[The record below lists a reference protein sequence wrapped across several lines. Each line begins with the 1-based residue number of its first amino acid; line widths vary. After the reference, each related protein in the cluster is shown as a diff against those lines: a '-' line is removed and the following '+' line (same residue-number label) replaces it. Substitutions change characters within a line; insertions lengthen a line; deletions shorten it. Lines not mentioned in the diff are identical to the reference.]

1 MVVIKEV
8 KTKKDLKKFVKFPLK
23 LYRNNPAFVPVLI
36 SDEINEFTKETNDAF
51 SYCESR
57 QFLAYRDG
65 KIVGR
70 VAGILN
76 HQYNQKCNVNQMR
89 FTRLDAIDDPEVFKA
104 LFDTIVEYAKEKGNN
119 EVIGPIGFCDLD
131 KQGLLIE
138 GFDQISMYI
147 TPYNEAYYPKYYED
161 YGFQKAVDWVEYKIT
176 MPEEPDPKL
185 EKISNFVQ
193 KRYGYTSN
201 GFS

>member
-1 MVVIKEV
+1 MLYIIKEGSSMVVIKEV

-70 VAGILN
+70 IAGILN
-76 HQYNQKCNVNQMR
+76 HQ
-89 FTRLDAIDDPEVFKA
+89 
-104 LFDTIVEYAKEKGNN
+104 
-119 EVIGPIGFCDLD
+119 
-131 KQGLLIE
+131 
-138 GFDQISMYI
+138 
-147 TPYNEAYYPKYYED
+147 
-161 YGFQKAVDWVEYKIT
+161 
-176 MPEEPDPKL
+176 
-185 EKISNFVQ
+185 
-193 KRYGYTSN
+193 
-201 GFS
+201 